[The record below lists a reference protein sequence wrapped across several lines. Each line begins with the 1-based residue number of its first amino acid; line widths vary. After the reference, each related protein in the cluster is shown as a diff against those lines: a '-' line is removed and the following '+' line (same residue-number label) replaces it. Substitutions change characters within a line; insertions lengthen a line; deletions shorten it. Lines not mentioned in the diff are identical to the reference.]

1 MNKFRTVFLEGA
13 RDFILSLPEQARSK
27 VVYNIHKVEGG
38 VLSSDLF
45 KKLEGTN
52 IWEFRTRYN
61 GVQYRLFAFWDTE
74 EDTLVVATHGI
85 VKKVWKVPAKEI
97 ARAEEIRKQYFN
109 SK

>member
-38 VLSSDLF
+38 VQSSDLF

-61 GVQYRLFAFWDTE
+61 GVRIGCSLFGIRRRTPWWWRLTG
-74 EDTLVVATHGI
+74 L
-85 VKKVWKVPAKEI
+85 
-97 ARAEEIRKQYFN
+97 
-109 SK
+109 